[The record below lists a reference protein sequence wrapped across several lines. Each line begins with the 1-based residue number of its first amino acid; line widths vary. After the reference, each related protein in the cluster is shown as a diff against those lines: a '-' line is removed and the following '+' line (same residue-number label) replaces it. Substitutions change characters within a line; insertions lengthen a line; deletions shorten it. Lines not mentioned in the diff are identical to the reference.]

1 MRFGFVARFAAAL
14 LVCAIG
20 VAAALSFFFAR
31 THLDALKRD
40 LITTAVGQASAALQP
55 PLDRYASGGS
65 LTPGSRTIIDAA
77 IGNVQSFN
85 PLVRS
90 VRLYNPAGLPLD
102 PPAGEPAVGYA
113 TTAVSQ
119 ENVVESP
126 VHTTA
131 GESVVTAYIPI
142 AGSSGRYLAVAAVDI
157 SVGQITAQSGQETEF
172 VILSTLIACGVIFIS
187 LLTLAAAA
195 QRELDRRGRAAE
207 TTFLQTMLGIANIV
221 DQRDPYTAGHSHR
234 VAEYSVAVAK
244 KLGLSKTL
252 IERVRWSALLHD
264 LGKIGI
270 PDAVLLKNGPFDQLE
285 RQIINHHPSI
295 ARDILGEVEAMAEIV
310 PCVLHHHE
318 RWDGGGYPAGLAGEA
333 IPLLSR
339 VIAVADSF
347 DAMTT
352 DRPYRNALD
361 LDEARR
367 RLSDGAGSQW
377 DETCIAAIVE
387 LIDSGGVKPPSEHV
401 RQFGSRLS
409 ATYGYRS

>member
-55 PLDRYASGGS
+55 PLDRYASRGS
-65 LTPGSRTIIDAA
+65 LSPASRSVIDAA
-77 IGNVQSFN
+77 IRNVQNFN
-85 PLVRS
+85 PLVRG
-90 VRLYNPAGLPLD
+90 VRLYTPAGLPLD
-102 PPAGEPAVGYA
+102 PPAGEPQPAYVGA
-113 TTAVSQ
+113 AISQ
-119 ENVVESP
+119 ENIVQSP
-126 VHTTA
+126 VEAVA
-131 GESVVTAYIPI
+131 GESLVTAYIPI
-142 AGSSGRYLAVAAVDI
+142 AGSSGRYLAVAAVEI
-157 SVGQITAQSGQETEF
+157 SVSQITAQSGHETRF
-172 VILSTLIACGVIFIS
+172 VVISTLIACGVIFIS

-195 QRELDRRGRAAE
+195 QRELNRRGRAAE

-234 VAEYSVAVAK
+234 VADYSVAIAK
-244 KLGLSKTL
+244 HMGLSRVL

-270 PDAVLLKNGPFDQLE
+270 PDAVLLKTGPFDQLE

-318 RWDGGGYPAGLAGEA
+318 RWDGGGYPMGLAGEA

-352 DRPYRNALD
+352 DRPYRSALA

-367 RLSDGAGSQW
+367 RLSDGAGTQW
-377 DETCIAAIVE
+377 DERCIAAMVE
-387 LIDSGGVKPPSEHV
+387 LIDTGSVRPPSEHV

-409 ATYGYRS
+409 AKYGYRA

>member
-55 PLDRYASGGS
+55 PLDRYASRGS
-65 LTPGSRTIIDAA
+65 LSPASRSVIDAA
-77 IGNVQSFN
+77 IRNVQNFN
-85 PLVRS
+85 PLVRG
-90 VRLYNPAGLPLD
+90 VRLYTPAGLPLD
-102 PPAGEPAVGYA
+102 PPAGEPQPAYVGA
-113 TTAVSQ
+113 AISQ
-119 ENVVESP
+119 ENIVQTPVQAVE
-126 VHTTA
+126 
-131 GESVVTAYIPI
+131 GESLVTAYIPI
-142 AGSSGRYLAVAAVDI
+142 AGSSGRYLAVAAVEI
-157 SVGQITAQSGQETEF
+157 SVSQITAQSGQETKF
-172 VILSTLIACGVIFIS
+172 VIISTLIACGVIFIS

-195 QRELDRRGRAAE
+195 QRELNRRGRAAE

-234 VAEYSVAVAK
+234 VADYSVAIAK
-244 KLGLSKTL
+244 HMGLSRVL

-270 PDAVLLKNGPFDQLE
+270 PDAVLLKTGPFDQLE

-318 RWDGGGYPAGLAGEA
+318 RWDGGGYPMGLAGEA

-352 DRPYRNALD
+352 DRPYRSALA

-367 RLSDGAGSQW
+367 RLSDGAGTQW
-377 DETCIAAIVE
+377 DERCIAAMVE
-387 LIDSGGVKPPSEHV
+387 LIDTGSVRPPSEHV

-409 ATYGYRS
+409 AKYGYRA

>member
-55 PLDRYASGGS
+55 PLDKYASSGAMS
-65 LTPGSRTIIDAA
+65 AGSRAVIDAA
-77 IGNVQSFN
+77 IRNVQSFN
-85 PLVRS
+85 PLVRG
-90 VRLYNPAGLPLD
+90 VRLYSPAGAPLD
-102 PPAGEPAVGYA
+102 PSVGESEVGYA
-113 TTAVSQ
+113 ATAVSQ

-126 VHTTA
+126 VQTVA
-131 GESVVTAYIPI
+131 GESLVTAYVPI
-142 AGSSGRYLAVAAVDI
+142 AGPSGRYLAVAAVDI
-157 SVGQITAQSGQETEF
+157 SVSQITAQSGQETKF
-172 VILSTLIACGVIFIS
+172 VILSTMIACGVIFIS
-187 LLTLAAAA
+187 LLTLATAA
-195 QRELDRRGRAAE
+195 QRELNRRGRAAE

-244 KLGLSKTL
+244 QLKLSNVL

-270 PDAVLLKNGPFDQLE
+270 PDAVLLKAGPFDQLE

-318 RWDGGGYPAGLAGEA
+318 RWDGSGYPAGLAGDA
-333 IPLLSR
+333 IPLLAR

-352 DRPYRNALD
+352 DRPYRNALPI
-361 LDEARR
+361 DEARR
-367 RLSDGAGSQW
+367 RLSDGSGSQW
-377 DETCIAAIVE
+377 DERCIAAILE
-387 LIDSGGVKPPSEHV
+387 LIDSGSLKPPSEHT

-409 ATYGYRS
+409 AKYGYQA

>member
-55 PLDRYASGGS
+55 SLDRYATGGKMS
-65 LTPGSRTIIDAA
+65 ARSHAAIDAA
-77 IGNVQSFN
+77 IRNVQSFN
-85 PLVRS
+85 PLVRG
-90 VRLYNPAGLPLD
+90 VRVYDPVGMPLD
-102 PPAGEPAVGYA
+102 PSAGEAAVGYA
-113 TTAVSQ
+113 NAAISQ

-126 VHTTA
+126 VRTA
-131 GESVVTAYIPI
+131 GGESIVTAYVPI

-157 SVGQITAQSGQETEF
+157 SVSQITAQSGQETQF
-172 VILSTLIACGVIFIS
+172 VIVSTLIACGVIFVS
-187 LLTLAAAA
+187 LLTLATAA
-195 QRELDRRGRAAE
+195 QRELNRRGRAAE
-207 TTFLQTMLGIANIV
+207 TTFLHTMLGIANIV

-244 KLGLSKTL
+244 YLKLSNVLVG
-252 IERVRWSALLHD
+252 RVQWSALLHD

-270 PDAVLLKNGPFDQLE
+270 PDAVLLKAGPLDQLE

-318 RWDGGGYPAGLAGEA
+318 RWDGGGYPGGLAGEA

-352 DRPYRNALD
+352 DRPYRNALA

-367 RLSDGAGSQW
+367 RLSEGAGTQW
-377 DETCIAAIVE
+377 DERCIAAIIE
-387 LIDSGGVKPPSEHV
+387 LIDTGAIKPPSEQV

-409 ATYGYRS
+409 AKYGYRV